1 MKYMATINDVAK
13 RAGVSITTVSRA
25 INNSGYVSEEA
36 RRKIDEAIR
45 ELNYIVNERARNLS
59 RQRSGIIGVIIPDL
73 ENPFYGKLIKHI
85 EIELYSY
92 GYKTMVCNTIGTSN
106 REKEYIDMLD
116 RNIVDGIITCA
127 LVLEDQVYTR
137 IKKPI
142 VSTDHDFGPSIPLIH
157 SDHKKGGRL
166 AAERIIR
173 AGCRNVVMVGAR
185 WDVKTPSSERYSEFE
200 RIMKENRIPLHT
212 IYTDWNK
219 MSYSYYTRIMKEYSD
234 ILMNADGIF
243 TSDIGAIA
251 LYHLAAENGRK
262 IPRDLKIIG
271 YDGMDITRISK
282 PVISCVKQDAAG
294 LAKRCVSTIMKLIGG
309 GEEIEYH
316 QILDVVFQ
324 EGETINCN

>member
-1 MKYMATINDVAK
+1 MATINDVAK
-13 RAGVSITTVSRA
+13 HAGVSITTVSRA

-36 RRKIDEAIR
+36 REKIEQAIK

-59 RQRSGIIGVIIPDL
+59 KQRSGIIGVIIPDL
-73 ENPFYGKLIKHI
+73 ENPFYGKLIKNI

-142 VSTDHDFGPSIPLIH
+142 ISTDHDFGPAIPLIH

-166 AAERIIR
+166 AAEKMLE
-173 AGCRNVVMVGAR
+173 AGCTNVVMVGAR
-185 WDVKTPSSERYSEFE
+185 WDVKTPSSERYTEFE
-200 RIMKENRIPLHT
+200 RILKKNGIPIQT
-212 IYTDWNK
+212 IYADWNK
-219 MSYSYYTRIMKEYSD
+219 MSYPYYTRLMSEYYD
-234 ILMNADGIF
+234 VLMNVDGIF

-251 LYHLAAENGRK
+251 LYHLAAEQGRR
-262 IPRDLKIIG
+262 IPEDLRIVG

-282 PVISCVKQDAAG
+282 PVISCVRQDPID
-294 LAKRCVSTIMKLIGG
+294 LAKRCVRTMMKLLNGD
-309 GEEIEYH
+309 ENIEYH
-316 QILDVVFQ
+316 QIADVVFQ
-324 EGETINCN
+324 DGDTL